1 MPVPTLRPRSLI
13 DLHCHILPGIDDG
26 APDLDTALEMARMA
40 VADGITVTACT
51 PHIYPGL
58 YENDGDGIRAAIAS
72 LQAHLDQAGIPL
84 RLVEGADV
92 HLAPDLVAGLK
103 SGRVPSLNGSRY
115 FLFEP
120 PHHVAPPRLEES
132 AFALLAAG
140 YVPVVTHPERL
151 SWIDTHYEVFTRM
164 AHAGCWMQLTAGAVT
179 GRFGRRV
186 KHWSERMMDEG
197 IVHLLAT
204 DAHNLGSR
212 APRLAEARDVAARRL
227 GEEEATHL
235 VSTRPQGILD
245 NLPPSK
251 LPAPPVPKAA
261 RAGEGG
267 FWQRLFGTA

>member
-1 MPVPTLRPRSLI
+1 LI

-58 YENDGDGIRAAIAS
+58 YENDGDGIRAAIVS
-72 LQAHLDQAGIPL
+72 LQGHLDGAGIPL

-92 HLAPDLVAGLK
+92 HLAPDLVSGLK

-120 PHHVAPPRLEES
+120 PHHVAPPRIEDS

-151 SWIDTHYEVFTRM
+151 SWIDTHYDVFKRL
-164 AHAGCWMQLTAGAVT
+164 ARGGCWMQLTAGAVT

-186 KHWSERMMDEG
+186 KCWSERMLDEG
-197 IVHLLAT
+197 MVHLLAT

-212 APRLAEARDVAARRL
+212 APRLAEARDAAARRL

-245 NLPPSK
+245 NLPPSQ
-251 LPAPPVPKAA
+251 LPAPPVPAS
-261 RAGEGG
+261 AGPAQGG